1 MMKTK
6 AVDIIIGI
14 ISFCLFTSCQPDRLD
29 TALEL
34 AGENRAELEKVL
46 AHYKNDKPKY
56 RAARFLI
63 ENMSR
68 WYGYENA
75 SMDSLQCVLA
85 KMEREKR
92 HNGTPE
98 EIARWQNAPFY
109 SGKQYDVRVI
119 KADYLIRNIDLAF
132 KVYQEKAW
140 NRNLPFEDFCEYILP
155 YRIADEPLSDWR
167 ETYYRYY
174 NHLLDSLY
182 PNGTDVVEACRI
194 LSEELGKRSYL
205 YTTDFSTPHQAA
217 DFLFKHRMG
226 TCREVC
232 DITLYAMRA
241 CGIPV
246 ATDAFVYS
254 PEYQHN
260 HTWTVVRD
268 TTGLFIPFEFNDYHA
283 VRGTQADGR
292 KRGKVYRSLYGSQTE
307 PFSGVTEDEAVP
319 TLFRDRHQKDV
330 TANYFGKNEV
340 VLNVAEEGER
350 FVYLG
355 LFSPQGWIPVDIA
368 RIKGKQAEFRH
379 LEPGV
384 IYQPLYSDGKKHR
397 HAGFP
402 FLYQKGDSAHVFQPS
417 GQKETVRLYRKM
429 GLFRTFRI
437 CLYHPI
443 IGSRIEGSKDKHFNH
458 PVLLH
463 EFQDTLRTNYCEFT
477 LPDTLEQLHYMR
489 YVSPKGKYMELAGL
503 ELYEDTLL
511 RQPIKLKR
519 MNELPTHPP
528 KEWYD
533 AITDGKILT
542 YFWSPDTSCYLA
554 YDLGGMKKI
563 RKIVFN
569 PRNDDNFVWPGDEYE
584 LFYNDGA
591 AGWESLG
598 RQVADERRYVE
609 YEVPRNALLWLRNR
623 TKGRE
628 EQVFFIR
635 DGKQVFVTDLPR
647 AKLIGE

>member
-1 MMKTK
+1 MRMKTK
-6 AVDIIIGI
+6 AACIIGL

-429 GLFRTFRI
+429 GLFRSFLSNL
-437 CLYHPI
+437 CDPI
-443 IGSRIEGSKDKHFNH
+443 IGSRLEGSLDANFTR

-463 EFQDTLRTNYCEFT
+463 IFTDTLRTNYCELSVPT
-477 LPDTLEQLHYMR
+477 DLPKVRYVR
-489 YVSPKGKYMELAGL
+489 YVSAPEQCIALSGLAF
-503 ELYEDTLL
+503 YEDTTEE
-511 RQPIKLKR
+511 QPLQMTRI
-519 MNELPTHPP
+519 NELPT
-528 KEWYD
+528 
-533 AITDGKILT
+533 
-542 YFWSPDTSCYLA
+542 
-554 YDLGGMKKI
+554 
-563 RKIVFN
+563 
-569 PRNDDNFVWPGDEYE
+569 
-584 LFYNDGA
+584 
-591 AGWESLG
+591 
-598 RQVADERRYVE
+598 
-609 YEVPRNALLWLRNR
+609 
-623 TKGRE
+623 
-628 EQVFFIR
+628 
-635 DGKQVFVTDLPR
+635 
-647 AKLIGE
+647 